1 VGGEPVTA
9 EEKYNQIAE
18 HLKVTANVSKGSMFG
33 AKCIKSNR
41 KVFAMFFNDEMV
53 FKLLPE
59 RQQKVLAIEGA
70 HHFEPMPGR
79 QMKDWISVPDQGRW
93 EELALEAL
101 NYLQSNA
108 R

>member
-1 VGGEPVTA
+1 VSA

-18 HLKVTANVSKGSMFG
+18 HLKVTENVSKGSMFG
-33 AKCIKSNR
+33 AKCIKINR

-53 FKLLPE
+53 FKLAPE
-59 RQQKVLAIEGA
+59 RQKHVLAIEGA

-79 QMKDWISVPDQGRW
+79 RMKDWISVPDQERW

-101 NYLQSNA
+101 DFLKANA
-108 R
+108 

>member
-1 VGGEPVTA
+1 VAA

-18 HLKVTANVSKGSMFG
+18 HLKVTENVSKGSMFG
-33 AKCIKSNR
+33 AKCIKINR

-53 FKLLPE
+53 FKLPPE
-59 RQQKVLAIEGA
+59 RQQHVLAIEGA

-79 QMKDWISVPDQGRW
+79 PMKDWVSVPDQERW

-101 NYLQSNA
+101 DFLKANA
-108 R
+108 